1 MSSLILE
8 CPGVQQTLLSETN
21 GRRIKI
27 LWFFFFFWLNIFF
40 FLFSFSHVVSSGKL
54 VSRKI
59 ISLDAS
65 LVVFFFHPFR
75 CTFLLYRDVQISSQ
89 QRIFLWWEH
98 DKGLC
103 EKSLPVLQL
112 YPRAAAANCSFPAE
126 SASWEGG
133 FFFCCRFYNFPSTQ
147 SLLRQLDRNW
157 LGLHFST
164 VVTHIWHM
172 TMHNCFLL
180 VILSHIRPLWCN
192 LLYLVLVATRLNE
205 LKHSI
210 RVGIHVSNLRVS
222 FVTTTAA
229 LNLKK
234 IAVFP
239 TWHAVFSPT
248 SDVTPSTWRWL
259 VWPPS
264 LNPGGKQKRLT
275 WRADARENVRP
286 RRSWLACSSPVVTR
300 GRTCFKC
307 RLINIHVSSSIQ
319 WPPLPAPTTPPELLP
334 NLLLPRVSKAVF
346 KST

>member
-1 MSSLILE
+1 
-8 CPGVQQTLLSETN
+8 
-21 GRRIKI
+21 
-27 LWFFFFFWLNIFF
+27 
-40 FLFSFSHVVSSGKL
+40 
-54 VSRKI
+54 
-59 ISLDAS
+59 
-65 LVVFFFHPFR
+65 
-75 CTFLLYRDVQISSQ
+75 
-89 QRIFLWWEH
+89 
-98 DKGLC
+98 
-103 EKSLPVLQL
+103 
-112 YPRAAAANCSFPAE
+112 
-126 SASWEGG
+126 
-133 FFFCCRFYNFPSTQ
+133 
-147 SLLRQLDRNW
+147 
-157 LGLHFST
+157 
-164 VVTHIWHM
+164 M

-180 VILSHIRPLWCN
+180 VILSHIRTLWCN
-192 LLYLVLVATRLNE
+192 LLYLVLMAAWLNE

-286 RRSWLACSSPVVTR
+286 RRSWLACSSPVVTH

-307 RLINIHVSSSIQ
+307 LLINIHVSSSIQ
-319 WPPLPAPTTPPELLP
+319 WPPSPPPPPLPSCSPTSCCLVCPKLFL
-334 NLLLPRVSKAVF
+334 NLHNLDWSAFQMAFPVLTLSGNKGRDTLNNQALMVCGITCVCMWERVRDWNR
-346 KST
+346 